1 MLALGVCLASILV
14 ASLSLRGLDSLKSL
28 ERRSHKQYLK
38 QVILDNV
45 VSKVLTDLQLA
56 TRYPDAEGLQY
67 PPCHAD
73 ALPSAAATNQFKYQP
88 CDNKDKDDGGNFT
101 LDAYLLRGVAPG
113 YSHKLCTFPT
123 GTPASQRPQ
132 RCSVTHLGSY
142 SPTTKTFEYPKGAF
156 RVSGLYYPETDPSVT
171 LTRTAPQMYSLSIT
185 FKICDPVIARS
196 GGPLPGDQTGIENT
210 RKKAWNAWNSAQPN
224 CPNSQRVQVSYNGV
238 INTNSEYFQGKTGV
252 PAVTGSG
259 STSPFDGTFIG
270 TASGTSTVASGGSA
284 GTTTTTSPSTTGVST
299 TTTTT
304 TTVPAPTPFSS
315 GVTFTLNQ
323 SGNTIAGTWNTPGGA
338 NAGQVNGT
346 ASGNSANI
354 TMTHNSCAGNLT
366 GTMTKNSDGTLT
378 ISISGSFGSSCG
390 GAINATLTAVP
401 N

>member
-1 MLALGVCLASILV
+1 MLALAVCLVSVLV
-14 ASLSLRGLDSLKSL
+14 ASLSLRGIDSLKQF
-28 ERRSHKQYLK
+28 ERLSHKQYLK

-73 ALPSAAATNQFKYQP
+73 ALPSAAATNQHKYQP
-88 CDNKDKDDGGNFT
+88 CDNKDKDDGYNFT

-113 YSHKLCTFPT
+113 YSHKLCTYPT

-156 RVSGLYYPETDPSVT
+156 RVSGLYYPETDPSVI
-171 LTRTAPQMYSLSIT
+171 LTRTAAQIYSLSIT
-185 FKICDPVIARS
+185 FKICDPVIERS

-210 RKKAWNAWNSAQPN
+210 RKKEWNAWNSAQPN
-224 CPNSQRVQVSYNGV
+224 CPNSKRVKVSYTGV
-238 INTNSEYFQGKTGV
+238 INTNSDYFQGKTGV

-259 STSPFDGTFIG
+259 STSPFEGTFIG
-270 TASGTSTVASGGSA
+270 TASGTTTAASGGSA
-284 GTTTTTSPSTTGVST
+284 GTTTTTSPSTPGVST

-304 TTVPAPTPFSS
+304 TTLPAPTPFSS
-315 GVTFTLNQ
+315 GVNFTLNQ
-323 SGNTIAGTWNTPGGA
+323 SGNTIAGTWNIPGGA
-338 NAGQVNGT
+338 HGGLVNGT
-346 ASGNSANI
+346 ASGNSAHI
-354 TMTHNSCAGNLT
+354 TMTHTGCSGTLT

-390 GAINATLTAVP
+390 GAINATLTAAP